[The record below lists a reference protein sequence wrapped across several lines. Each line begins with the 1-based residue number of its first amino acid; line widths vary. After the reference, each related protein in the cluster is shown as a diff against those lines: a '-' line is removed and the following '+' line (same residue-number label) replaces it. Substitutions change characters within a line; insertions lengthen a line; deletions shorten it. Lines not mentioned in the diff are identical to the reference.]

1 MSTIY
6 SDPGEMTA
14 REQHVWEAKYAQE
27 FHPVVWDDEDMFAW
41 QAIAEDAVNGA
52 NAAVNAL
59 RLVGKVLA
67 T

>member
-1 MSTIY
+1 MTIY

-27 FHPVVWDDEDMFAW
+27 FQMRVMWDDDDMQNW
-41 QAIAEDAVNGA
+41 QDIAVDAVNMA

-59 RLVGKVLA
+59 RLVGKVL